1 MDSEPVSAICT
12 PAFSGRSPWEDH
24 RNSRAGHRAAC
35 PAQHHGGTVR
45 HTSVNPATQGPAAP
59 RDDIPRDRKETAR
72 IAAEMQRAGRLSMW
86 WQVLGSNQRRFSRRF
101 FSPSLLPQVH
111 AADQRMPGVSAGLLT
126 GVVFLVAGSAAL
138 LAGPA
143 GLYSGSGCCP
153 VSPGCSWMWPSVRVM
168 LSHGM
173 SRAWRCRRCTILR
186 ISQGPCWLP
195 RS

>member
-1 MDSEPVSAICT
+1 MCPGFARAGLMDSEPVSAICT

-59 RDDIPRDRKETAR
+59 RDDIPRDRQETAR

-101 FSPSLLPQVH
+101 SARRSYPRCTPLTSACLEFQQACSL
-111 AADQRMPGVSAGLLT
+111 
-126 GVVFLVAGSAAL
+126 AL
-138 LAGPA
+138 S
-143 GLYSGSGCCP
+143 SGSPDQQPYSRGRQVFIPAVVVVLSLRGAAGC
-153 VSPGCSWMWPSVRVM
+153 G
-168 LSHGM
+168 
-173 SRAWRCRRCTILR
+173 RRC
-186 ISQGPCWLP
+186 G
-195 RS
+195 